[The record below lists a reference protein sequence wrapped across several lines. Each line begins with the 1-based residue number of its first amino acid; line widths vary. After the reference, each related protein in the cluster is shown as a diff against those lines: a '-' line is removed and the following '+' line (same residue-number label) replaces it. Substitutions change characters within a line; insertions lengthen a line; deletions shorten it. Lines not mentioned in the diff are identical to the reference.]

1 MLKVFIFSASVNPS
15 YDYDLV
21 TIGKL
26 SFDEAVEYFKNDTIG
41 ACSCNMRELDLS
53 KSNEFSFCADGADL
67 GVGSDTM
74 FVWTKVI
81 NNWLI

>member
-1 MLKVFIFSASVNPS
+1 MKVQIFSASVNPS

-26 SFDEAVEYFKNDTIG
+26 SFDEAVEYFENDGIG
-41 ACSCNMRELDLS
+41 ACSCNLREVDIT
-53 KSNEFSFCADGADL
+53 KPNEFSFCADGADY

-74 FVWTKVI
+74 FVWVKVI
-81 NNWLI
+81 

>member
-1 MLKVFIFSASVNPS
+1 MKVQIFSASVCPS

-26 SFDEAVEYFKNDTIG
+26 SFDEAVDFFKNEDEIG
-41 ACSCNMRELDLS
+41 ACSYHMREVDLS
-53 KSNEFSFCADGADL
+53 KPNEFSFCADGADY

-74 FVWTKVI
+74 FVWVKVI
-81 NNWLI
+81 